1 MFCCFA
7 KDQMLK
13 RGFHLNSVD
22 EAQDFSKMAR
32 ILLFEIPLFIGNQHP
47 K

>member
-22 EAQDFSKMAR
+22 EAETKMAR
-32 ILLFEIPLFIGNQHP
+32 ILLFETPLFIGNQHP